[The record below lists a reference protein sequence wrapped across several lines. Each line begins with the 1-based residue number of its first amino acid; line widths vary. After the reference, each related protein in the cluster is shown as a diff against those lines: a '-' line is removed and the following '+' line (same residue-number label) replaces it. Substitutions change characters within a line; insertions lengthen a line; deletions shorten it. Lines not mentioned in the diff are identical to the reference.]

1 MLYKKYGKGF
11 FLCFFLPFFFTYL
24 QAKTPQNLAFFQDKP
39 RSVTKDFYIYEY
51 LKSSQCT
58 KQDAQALLAQASSM
72 SMKLFYAFANKL
84 QDKGIEKAATCMKM
98 KTTDLLSTLDNEC
111 IAIGLSVYDAT
122 TLPKPLLK
130 KLAQRL
136 ASYKQDFF
144 VALLA
149 NKDVYKTM
157 IQADNNAFFELF
169 NKVGAKYR
177 REFFDKEISLKKLQA
192 LQKDSRFNTTIQVIV
207 TDIHLKNIQ
216 KSLLHVKSANP
227 KLNHFSLFFL
237 GLNALK
243 FGKKNKAMVYFD
255 EAYKKAY
262 KRIDKDKVL
271 FWQYLVTK
279 DKKYKQIAEK
289 GYGVD
294 IYTLLLHKK
303 HNNKIMIAKAY
314 EPHPFYDEKDP
325 FAWEKLRTSLEGK
338 SKEELY
344 ALAQIYLYG
353 SSLPHFSYIM
363 AKASNYKEHYFPTP
377 YPKYLKDFSIPR
389 KALILAIAR
398 QESRF
403 IPTAISRSYALGM
416 MQFMPFLA
424 KAIAK
429 QKKIENF
436 DLEKMFDPKIAYDF
450 ANSHLDY
457 LQKYLYNPLFIAYA
471 YNGGIGFTKRL
482 LLSGFFQKGV
492 YEPYMS
498 MELIPYTE
506 SREYAKRVV
515 ANYIIYRKIF
525 HDKVDIQKLFEDLL
539 LPKKSDAFRE

>member
-11 FLCFFLPFFFTYL
+11 LLCFFLTFFFTFL
-24 QAKTPQNLAFFQDKP
+24 HAKTAQNLAFFHDKP

-51 LKSSQCT
+51 LKSPQCT
-58 KQDAQALLAQASSM
+58 KQDAQELLTQTFSM
-72 SMKLFYAFANKL
+72 STKLFYAFADKL
-84 QDKGIEKAATCMKM
+84 QDEGIKKAADCMKM

-136 ASYKQDFF
+136 TSYKQDFF

-149 NKDVYKTM
+149 KKDVYKTM
-157 IQADNNAFFELF
+157 MQEDNDAFFELF

-177 REFFDKEISLKKLQA
+177 REFFDKQISLKKLQS
-192 LQKDSRFNTTIQVIV
+192 LQEDSRFNTTIQVVV

-216 KSLLHVKSANP
+216 KSLLHVRPDNP

-243 FGKKNKAMVYFD
+243 LHEKDKAITYFD
-255 EAYKKAY
+255 AAYKKAY
-262 KRIDKDKVL
+262 KQIDKDKVL
-271 FWQYLVTK
+271 FWQYLVTQ
-279 DKKYKQIAEK
+279 DNKYKQLAEK

-294 IYTLLLHKK
+294 IYTLLLNKK

-325 FAWEKLRTSLEGK
+325 FAWEKLRTSLKGK
-338 SKEELY
+338 SNEELY

-363 AKASNYKEHYFPTP
+363 AKASDYKEHYFPTP
-377 YPKYLKDFSIPR
+377 YPKYLKDFSISR

-424 KAIAK
+424 KAVAK

-436 DLEKMFDPKIAYDF
+436 DLEKMFNPQTAYDF

-482 LLSGFFQKGV
+482 LLSGFFRKGA

-498 MELIPYTE
+498 MELVPYTE

-539 LPKKSDAFRE
+539 IPQKSDRFRK